1 MTTSFYDDLCHSGAY
16 FNLVCNKCSASTL
29 PFYDIGHLSNISTS
43 SHTLTL
49 SDSSM
54 YEGEDI
60 FHELRLVRGRC
71 FLQRPRTNRSSWNIV
86 SHLNINSLRNTFND
100 LSDLFSDKLVDI
112 LVISETKLDST
123 FKQGQFDVPGC
134 KHFRKDMNAH
144 GCVILA
150 YFRSDLPASQRPDI
164 ALLHIENIIIEITI
178 LGRKW
183 AIVCVYRPP
192 SIPSSTFIDVFS
204 SWRR

>member
-1 MTTSFYDDLCHSGAY
+1 
-16 FNLVCNKCSASTL
+16 
-29 PFYDIGHLSNISTS
+29 
-43 SHTLTL
+43 
-49 SDSSM
+49 M

-60 FHELRLVRGRC
+60 FHELRLVRGRSKK
-71 FLQRPRTNRSSWNIV
+71 NIIV
-86 SHLNINSLRNTFND
+86 SHLNIDSLMNTFND

-112 LVISETKLDST
+112 LFISETKLDST
-123 FKQGQFDVPGC
+123 FKQGQFDVPGY

-150 YFRSDLPASQRPDI
+150 YFRSYLPASQRPDI

-183 AIVCVYRPP
+183 AIV
-192 SIPSSTFIDVFS
+192 FS